1 MTSRETILVNPG
13 GPDWIRWKP
22 RRAKLRFPGQRR
34 NSTEELELQPPFLK
48 ACLQTADLL
57 VQFPELWAP
66 QWVRHCSLL
75 DHEKIAKKIFI
86 KFIGYTRDILQSIFT
101 WHLWNW
107 LLGIWGHLT
116 KKRPIW
122 YIRFSKSSP
131 VQLLSITWET
141 LNKSSAYCVTASVM
155 SDSVRPHGVQP
166 TRLHCPRNFSGKKTV
181 VGCQFLL
188 QGIFLTQGL
197 SLCLLHWQVDSLSL
211 SHLGSPNS
219 HTSSPNPFSQEF

>member
-1 MTSRETILVNPG
+1 M
-13 GPDWIRWKP
+13 
-22 RRAKLRFPGQRR
+22 
-34 NSTEELELQPPFLK
+34 
-48 ACLQTADLL
+48 
-57 VQFPELWAP
+57 
-66 QWVRHCSLL
+66 
-75 DHEKIAKKIFI
+75 
-86 KFIGYTRDILQSIFT
+86 
-101 WHLWNW
+101 
-107 LLGIWGHLT
+107 GIWGHLT

-211 SHLGSPNS
+211 SHLGSPKFS
-219 HTSSPNPFSQEF
+219 HLIPKPIKSGILGVEPSSKHGKPFCSVCKRITCRAC